1 MMNQTTIP
9 KARPLWHQ
17 KPWAISCVLALLS
30 IAPGHSQSA
39 DNFKPA
45 LPQPAALDDA
55 KAAPKT
61 AAVATEPVTNL
72 PSRYVGEAE
81 LEPYIASFTAIFS
94 MRRRDTDP
102 FGQVQDPNAKPI
114 IKTPIA
120 KTTRVAT
127 MQATPFADIIRLI
140 KVTTVMPSEKKFL
153 IGTRS
158 VKQGDRIPLTF
169 RGRKINVE
177 VASVSSQSIE
187 FRNTENGETASVSLN
202 LLPSGMTPGN
212 DGITA
217 PGMTLDRPDA
227 PLDLDDNSLSME
239 PSRNR

>member
-1 MMNQTTIP
+1 MNQIIIP
-9 KARPLWHQ
+9 KARSLRQQ
-17 KPWAISCVLALLS
+17 KLWAISCVLALLS
-30 IAPGHSQSA
+30 IAPAYSQSA

-45 LPQPAALDDA
+45 LPQPAALADA
-55 KAAPKT
+55 KAA
-61 AAVATEPVTNL
+61 ALATEPVTNL
-72 PSRYVGEAE
+72 PSRYVGETE

-94 MRRRDTDP
+94 MRQRATDP
-102 FGQVQDPNAKPI
+102 FGQVQDPNAKPV

-120 KTTRVAT
+120 KSSRVAT

-187 FRNTENGETASVSLN
+187 FRNTENGEAASVSLN
-202 LLPSGMTPGN
+202 FMPSGMTPGN

-217 PGMTLDRPDA
+217 PGMTLDRADA